1 MGKIILAV
9 TFFILL
15 MSLLAN
21 PAPVS
26 IELEDLILIAL
37 PFALGLLCLAAT
49 RHMLIYKI
57 QYELATAILFYCGYL
72 MLSMLVGLLHGV
84 PLLNILRAIGP
95 YLNFIPLLTISIL
108 PPRTINPWIIAL
120 ILTVIG
126 ALQACFQ
133 LYLYFSHSMNIANT
147 QDVLRGRITLLNP
160 RATLPLVLAVAIL
173 PFSFISK
180 KGLTET
186 QAILIKTTSI
196 CLILLGLLG
205 GIVTLTRSI
214 VLSILFGWLLFIT
227 LSIYQQLRTKKI
239 PFSQTSRKF
248 IYYALALLILI
259 SAVSLV
265 PKIQMLEQGLFDRFY
280 SSSFSRA
287 TDYSNGR
294 IYDEW
299 IPALTSWMDSD
310 LLSLFF
316 GIGAGNTFTISSGEE
331 RSYIHNMLI
340 YHLVYG
346 GVFGLMASVSLY
358 LIALKT
364 LITRARQTKQTV
376 YLSFAALLGSI
387 FFYGQF
393 FAVHKG
399 LAFNAMLFLILALT
413 LYQPE
418 KYARHPIKQKE
429 E

>member
-1 MGKIILAV
+1 MRLMNKIILFF
-9 TFFILL
+9 TFSILFV
-15 MSLLAN
+15 SLLAN

-37 PFALGLLCLAAT
+37 PFSLSLLCFAVT
-49 RHMLIYKI
+49 RQALVYKV
-57 QYELATAILFYCGYL
+57 QYELLTAILFYCAYL
-72 MLSMLVGLLHGV
+72 ILSMLLGLLHNV

-95 YLNFIPLLTISIL
+95 YLNFVPLLAISLL
-108 PPRTINPWIIAL
+108 PPRTLSPWALALLL
-120 ILTVIG
+120 ILIG

-133 LYLYFSHSMNIANT
+133 LYLYFSHSLAVINT

-160 RATLPLVLAVAIL
+160 RATLPLVLSVAVL
-173 PFSFISK
+173 PFAFIARSESSKLRSFLVKNLAIS
-180 KGLTET
+180 L
-186 QAILIKTTSI
+186 LV
-196 CLILLGLLG
+196 LGLLG
-205 GIVTLTRSI
+205 GVVTLTRSI
-214 VLSILFGWLLFIT
+214 VLSIFFGWFLF
-227 LSIYQQLRTKKI
+227 LMLYIYQELRANKI
-239 PFSQTSRKF
+239 PFSRTNSKVVF
-248 IYYALALLILI
+248 SLLSLLLLFF
-259 SAVSLV
+259 AVSLV

-280 SSSFSRA
+280 SASFSKS

-299 IPALTSWMDSD
+299 IPALSFWMNSD
-310 LLSLFF
+310 FLSLFF
-316 GIGAGNTFTISSGEE
+316 GIGAGNTFTIASGEE

-346 GVFGLMASVSLY
+346 GLFGFLASLGLY

-364 LITRARQTKQTV
+364 LLTRAAQSKQTI
-376 YLSFAALLGSI
+376 YLAFASLLGSL

-399 LAFNAMLFLILALT
+399 LAFNAMLFLILAMA

-418 KYARHPIKQKE
+418 KIG
-429 E
+429 